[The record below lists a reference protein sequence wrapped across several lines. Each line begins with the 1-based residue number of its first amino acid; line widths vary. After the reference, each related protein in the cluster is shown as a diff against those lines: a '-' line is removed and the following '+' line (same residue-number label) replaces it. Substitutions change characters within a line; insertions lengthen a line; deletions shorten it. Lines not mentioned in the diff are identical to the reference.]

1 MKRLALLSAVIVL
14 VAVPAF
20 AVPGPEPNS
29 QNFAIIF
36 NNLDEHTLV
45 DTIDFH
51 TATGWDFGDR
61 GGYRCAWVEHFTDGG
76 LDFIVAFDRV
86 AGAGY
91 MQVND
96 SGGAESS
103 NDCATSDDGE
113 SIFDGV
119 DHFPH
124 GTTISFSRAGQV
136 FETIDLDRGCSAGY
150 YTPGDEPG
158 EAWLWWDPDGPQET
172 EHGLG
177 NCDGGPAEPVAVVRV
192 QVVRVADGVDVCTA
206 DRIDGDLCGAGAPEP
221 TPLTHGSEVTLRL
234 RGSIRASGFVRVP
247 DGTAACRRDR
257 VVLIERR
264 ASGDWKTVG
273 RDRTSDTGRY
283 SDHIRGRD
291 GAYRA
296 RVLQATLEGGDTCAG
311 ATSRRRL
318 FQS

>member
-1 MKRLALLSAVIVL
+1 VS
-14 VAVPAF
+14 VAAPAI
-20 AVPGPEPNS
+20 AVPGPEPGS
-29 QNFAIIF
+29 QNFTIIF
-36 NNLDEHTLV
+36 NHLDERIRI

-61 GGYRCAWVEHFTDGG
+61 GAYRCAWVEHFTSGA

-86 AGAGY
+86 GDAEY

-96 SGGAESS
+96 SRGKESS
-103 NDCATSDDGE
+103 NDCASSDNGE
-113 SIFDGV
+113 STFDGS

-124 GTTISFSRAGQV
+124 GTTLTFDRQGAPFESIS
-136 FETIDLDRGCSAGY
+136 LNRGCSAAY

-177 NCDGGPAEPVAVVRV
+177 NCDGGPGEPVAVVRIHM
-192 QVVRVADGVDVCTA
+192 VRVADGVGVCTA
-206 DRIDGDLCGAGAPEP
+206 DRIDGDVCGAPGP
-221 TPLTHGSEVTLRL
+221 TPPPTHASEVTMTL
-234 RGSIRASGFVRVP
+234 RGTIRASGFVHVH
-247 DGTAACRRDR
+247 DGTAACVRDR
-257 VVLIERR
+257 AVLLERR
-264 ASGDWKTVG
+264 SSSGGWKTVG

-291 GAYRA
+291 GVYRA
-296 RVLQATLEGGDTCAG
+296 RVLSATLGTGDTCRP